1 MFRWEFSE
9 SRESISRIAVPGTLH
24 ARGPYSLTGDAHG
37 TVGRPKSGEFL
48 IYSVLQVGRD
58 AILVR
63 IFPQN
68 QSGVVEKLTSVTRGE
83 PLSLMGNPSHAQG
96 ISVTHRELQSLT
108 GDFIPSRG
116 TSAPRGGF

>member
-63 IFPQN
+63 IFQRIAFRAKSLFLP
-68 QSGVVEKLTSVTRGE
+68 GVAKTIAKT
-83 PLSLMGNPSHAQG
+83 
-96 ISVTHRELQSLT
+96 I
-108 GDFIPSRG
+108 D
-116 TSAPRGGF
+116 

>member
-1 MFRWEFSE
+1 MFRWKFSE

-37 TVGRPKSGEFL
+37 TVGRPRSGEFL

-63 IFPQN
+63 IFQRIAFRAKSLFLP
-68 QSGVVEKLTSVTRGE
+68 SIHLLSEKTLIG
-83 PLSLMGNPSHAQG
+83 M
-96 ISVTHRELQSLT
+96 
-108 GDFIPSRG
+108 
-116 TSAPRGGF
+116 